1 MNTMPRLLLC
11 AATAFAATLAQAAEP
26 FPAKPVTLVTA
37 FAPGSGPDAVLR
49 LVAEKLGKT
58 WNQRVLVENKPGGGG
73 FIAIDAAKR
82 AAPDGYTL
90 LQLDSEH
97 LAALPHLY
105 KARGFDTLKS
115 FEPVA
120 ALFRTPFL
128 VAVPADSKWKSM
140 SDLIGAAKAAPGQV
154 SFGSWG
160 VGSPGHLGG
169 EQLELLSGVS
179 MQHVPF
185 REVSQL
191 YMSVGAGDVKWSFGS
206 IPSSQGAFKAG
217 KIRYVA
223 VAAPRRIPQMPDV
236 PTVAEAGGPAGL
248 EVNSFV
254 VLVAPRGLAAAV
266 RDKVNADVQKALA
279 EPDVKARFDTFAFE
293 NIAWSPAEIERQ
305 AGAKAKVYAELVQRK
320 NISLD

>member
-1 MNTMPRLLLC
+1 MNPTPKLLLC
-11 AATAFAATLAQAAEP
+11 AAAVLAANLANAADAFPT
-26 FPAKPVTLVTA
+26 KPVTLVTA

-58 WNQRVLVENKPGGGG
+58 WNQRVLVDNKPGGAG
-73 FIAIDAAKR
+73 FIAIEAVKR

-97 LAALPHLY
+97 LAALPYLY
-105 KARGFDTLKS
+105 KSRGFETLKS

-128 VAVPADSKWKSM
+128 VAVASDSKWKSM
-140 SDLIGAAKAAPGQV
+140 SDLIAAAKARPGQV

-169 EQLELLSGVS
+169 EQLESLAGIS

-191 YMSVGAGDVKWSFGS
+191 FMSVGSNDVAWSFGS

-217 KIRYVA
+217 KLRYIA
-223 VAAPRRIPQMPDV
+223 VAAPKRIPQMPDV

-248 EVNSFV
+248 DVNSFV
-254 VLVAPRGLAAAV
+254 VLTAPRGLPAAV
-266 RDKVNADVQKALA
+266 RDKINADVQNALA
-279 EPDVKARFDTFAFE
+279 EADVKARFDTFAFE

-305 AGAKAKVYAELVQRK
+305 AGVKATIYSELVRRK